1 MAEKKTQMKPKQVK
15 PKMQKKPNNKTVKT
29 VKETKTMTEANKAK
43 VQKATAPKPKTT
55 KTTTK
60 KPKTDKLII
69 EKHPENSDTG
79 VIVSVD
85 KDGNPKI
92 IDLNP
97 KTEEPKVECIKPES
111 TTATHDGELGGD
123 PCPCTTTYVPAEP
136 ELTVEDRLI
145 KIFDKAT
152 MTVLTKNQ
160 IRESKKLYK
169 TLGIDSLDRLDVAM
183 AVEKEFNIL
192 FSKDDAIAL
201 TKHSFKDALKLVESY
216 DSIGK

>member
-15 PKMQKKPNNKTVKT
+15 PKMQKKPNNKTAKA

-43 VQKATAPKPKTT
+43 VQKATTPKPK
-55 KTTTK
+55 TTK

-69 EKHPENSDTG
+69 EKHPEKSKTG
-79 VIVSVD
+79 VVLSVD
-85 KDGNPKI
+85 KDGNPHI
-92 IDLNP
+92 ADLNP
-97 KTEEPKVECIKPES
+97 NVEPQVAYIKPES

-123 PCPCTTTYVPAEP
+123 PCPCTTTCVPAEP
-136 ELTVEDRLI
+136 ELSVEDRLI
-145 KIFDKAT
+145 KIFDMAT
-152 MTVLTKNQ
+152 MTVLTKDQ